1 MSSKLQFQVL
11 FFTTLLAGLLAGFFY
26 TWSFTI
32 MQSLNLISDGN
43 ASNAMVSINANI
55 RNGWFAAIFFGAPI
69 SIFIS
74 FIVSLITKRKIVTLW
89 LSISLIFSVA
99 TLIITFTKHLPLN
112 AELANG
118 ANWSSYFNSWIQWNH
133 VRMITSLLAF
143 ISMLCVL
150 TAHFKLKREY

>member
-1 MSSKLQFQVL
+1 MFNKFQFQVL
-11 FFTTLLAGLLAGFFY
+11 LITTLLVGLLAGFFY

-74 FIVSLITKRKIVTLW
+74 LIISLITKRKIVTLW
-89 LSISLIFSVA
+89 LSIALIFSVA

-118 ANWSSYFNSWIQWNH
+118 ANWSSYFNSWVQWNH
-133 VRMITSLLAF
+133 VRMATSLLAF
-143 ISMLCVL
+143 ISMLFAL
-150 TAHFKLKREY
+150 TVYFKQEREY